1 MKPVIY
7 GSQGFQCPRLPHLQ
21 NRTYGQKNFPQ
32 NHEHHKSAVLRSP
45 TLAARGLSLI
55 NYTFITEE
63 FAETLDKFRL
73 VNRGAVQSHFLNN
86 GDHSPPTFNAPEK
99 LGIKR

>member
-1 MKPVIY
+1 M
-7 GSQGFQCPRLPHLQ
+7 S
-21 NRTYGQKNFPQ
+21 
-32 NHEHHKSAVLRSP
+32 
-45 TLAARGLSLI
+45 
-55 NYTFITEE
+55 TEE